1 MQLEVLLY
9 QLKRKRGCLARYS
22 SIIHGGLAHKAQGRV
37 QVPRFPKQGS
47 DIELRSRD
55 LHAKQSTRYFIW
67 RAIRVYHR
75 LRVHF
80 YPRSGIFLRS
90 PLLYVERGRLRG
102 YIDRKPRCSMHAYG
116 NRGRGG
122 GFYCT

>member
-1 MQLEVLLY
+1 MQLEMLLY

-55 LHAKQSTRYFIW
+55 LHAKQSTRYFIEPSEY
-67 RAIRVYHR
+67 ITGSVYISI
-75 LRVHF
+75 
-80 YPRSGIFLRS
+80 PG
-90 PLLYVERGRLRG
+90 PG
-102 YIDRKPRCSMHAYG
+102 Y
-116 NRGRGG
+116 
-122 GFYCT
+122 F

>member
-1 MQLEVLLY
+1 MQLEMLLY

-55 LHAKQSTRYFIW
+55 LHAKQSTRYFIKPSEY
-67 RAIRVYHR
+67 ITGSVYISI
-75 LRVHF
+75 
-80 YPRSGIFLRS
+80 PG
-90 PLLYVERGRLRG
+90 PG
-102 YIDRKPRCSMHAYG
+102 Y
-116 NRGRGG
+116 
-122 GFYCT
+122 F

>member
-1 MQLEVLLY
+1 MQLEMLLY

-55 LHAKQSTRYFIW
+55 LHAKQSRYFIW